1 MKANIYIKY
10 KEGILDPQGTTVSH
24 ALQSMNINDIDSLTI
39 GKFIEMNFKDISK
52 EEATSIADESCR
64 KLLANPNIETY
75 EFEIIEN

>member
-24 ALQSMNINDIDSLTI
+24 ALESMDIKNIESLTI
-39 GKFIEMNFKDISK
+39 GKFIEMNFDDISK
-52 EEATSIADESCR
+52 KEAASIADESCR

-75 EFEIIEN
+75 KYEIVEE

>member
-24 ALQSMNINDIDSLTI
+24 ALESMNVKNIESLTI
-39 GKFIEMNFKDISK
+39 GKFIEMNFNNVSK
-52 EEATSIADESCR
+52 EEAASIADESCR

-75 EFEIIEN
+75 EYEIVEK